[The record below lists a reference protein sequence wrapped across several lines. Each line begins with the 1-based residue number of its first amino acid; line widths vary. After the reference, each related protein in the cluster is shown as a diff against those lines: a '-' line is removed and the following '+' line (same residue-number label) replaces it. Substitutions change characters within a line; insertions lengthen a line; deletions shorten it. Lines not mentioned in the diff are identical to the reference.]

1 MTPRFEAYVR
11 PSSGTRA
18 TCPHGHPIRVGE
30 RVDGVP
36 LADCA
41 PGAKVKV
48 LRLENE
54 AEDLLHYL
62 KDAGLEPGLRGTI
75 ATNDRDHVA
84 VDFATHVRPS
94 PGASPRPSRCS
105 PTPRRRRG
113 SRCPSSSCSVAT
125 ATAADAGRPLGRRRR
140 DARRPPRSRAR

>member
-11 PSSGTRA
+11 ASVGDAA

-30 RVDGVP
+30 RIDGVP

-41 PGAKVKV
+41 PGAKIEV

-62 KDAGLEPGLRGTI
+62 KDAGLEPGLSGTI

-84 VDFATHVRPS
+84 VDFATHVATVTWSVAETVSVLADPS
-94 PGASPRPSRCS
+94 PPPRIALPDQL
-105 PTPRRRRG
+105 
-113 SRCPSSSCSVAT
+113 V
-125 ATAADAGRPLGRRRR
+125 LGRDRYGR
-140 DARRPPRSRAR
+140 